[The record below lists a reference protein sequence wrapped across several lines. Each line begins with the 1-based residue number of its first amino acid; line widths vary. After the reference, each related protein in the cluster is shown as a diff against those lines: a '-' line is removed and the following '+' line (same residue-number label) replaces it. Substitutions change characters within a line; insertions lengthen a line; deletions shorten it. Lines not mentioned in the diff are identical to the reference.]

1 MIRRVFV
8 GVAVLL
14 LVSCDG
20 PEMGEL
26 VFDLTTPHD
35 DDGAIHFTIT
45 AYPGAE
51 VFDLEAACAG
61 CQLFTRT
68 VDARRTLGIVTGPIV
83 PGEFVRAL
91 VSDAG
96 RPRAFI
102 LSVVEVAN
110 RAYDL
115 QPLEGYRISVA
126 R

>member
-1 MIRRVFV
+1 MIRGLFL
-8 GVAVLL
+8 GVVVLL
-14 LVSCDG
+14 LTSCDG
-20 PEMGEL
+20 PEMGEI
-26 VFDLTTPHD
+26 VFELTTPHD

-61 CQLFTRT
+61 CRLFTRT
-68 VDARRTLGIVTGPIV
+68 VDAQRTLGIVTGPIV
-83 PGEFVRAL
+83 AGEFVHAL

-96 RPRAFI
+96 HPRAFI
-102 LSVVEVAN
+102 LSVVAVAN

-115 QPLEGYRISVA
+115 QPLEGYRIALA

>member
-1 MIRRVFV
+1 MIRRLVL
-8 GVAVLL
+8 GAVALL
-14 LVSCDG
+14 LTSCDG
-20 PEMGEL
+20 PVMGEL
-26 VFDLTTPHD
+26 VFDLTTPRD

-45 AYPGAE
+45 AFPGAE

-68 VDARRTLGIVTGPIV
+68 VDGNRTVGIVTGPIV
-83 PGEFVRAL
+83 AGEFVRAM
-91 VSDAG
+91 VSDVG
-96 RPRAFI
+96 SPRAFI